1 MWNTTSGTWQ
11 VTEDLKFVSDS
22 LLFGRHIVELNA
34 SNDSLVRTYV
44 WGLDLS
50 GTMDGASGVGGLL
63 MICNFQSPI
72 GHHFAAYDG
81 NGNVVALVS
90 GASGAE
96 TARYEYGP
104 FAEPIRLT
112 GPAVSLNPFRFTT
125 KCTCNTTDLVLYE
138 YRAYS
143 PALGRW
149 PNRDPIGEQGGVNL
163 YWFNGNN
170 PLTKFDALG
179 LLPLDYPNWPQR
191 PPSPKPPK
199 YPKGFALCQR
209 DIQKDGICD
218 CPAIFANALG
228 GEHAYMQY
236 VDDEGNKWGYGF
248 GKAGVVPEKHFDPNR
263 CKPCKKTGGALK
275 HGSGSGKASLAATD
289 DEIKDCIKNHPPS
302 KDYKAWGKNRYNCK
316 DWAKEAAANCG
327 LDCN

>member
-1 MWNTTSGTWQ
+1 M
-11 VTEDLKFVSDS
+11 
-22 LLFGRHIVELNA
+22 LFGRHIVELNA
-34 SNDSLVRTYV
+34 TNNTLVRSYV

-50 GTMDGASGVGGLL
+50 RTMNGAGGVGGLL
-63 MICNFQSPI
+63 WVTLHTAS
-72 GHHFAAYDG
+72 GSASGTHFVCYDG
-81 NGNVVALVS
+81 NGNIVALVS
-90 GASGAE
+90 AATGDV

-104 FAEPIRLT
+104 FGEPIRVS
-112 GPAVSLNPFRFTT
+112 GPAATLNPFRFST
-125 KCTCNTTDLVLYE
+125 KRTEPAADLVLYE

-143 PALGRW
+143 PSTGRW
-149 PNRDPIGEQGGVNL
+149 LNRDPIEESGGRNL
-163 YWFNGNN
+163 YGFVGNN
-170 PLTKFDALG
+170 PLTRFDALG
-179 LLPLDYPNWPQR
+179 LLWPGYPDWPQR
-191 PPSPKPPK
+191 PPPSKPPK

-209 DIQKDGICD
+209 NIQKDGSCD
-218 CPAIFANALG
+218 CPAIFANAIG

-248 GKAGVVPEKHFDPNR
+248 GKPGTAPEKHFDPNS
-263 CKPCKKTGGALK
+263 CKPCNKTGGTLK
-275 HGSGSGKASLAATD
+275 HGSGSGKAGSGATD